1 MIRNF
6 TLSVILSL
14 CASLFCKFA
23 SAITYVN
30 NGTNTNYTL
39 NAGDSLYIASGTYT
53 GTISGLNSVSAKI
66 TVSDMAIFQPA
77 GFPNNAVCTMN
88 VYEQLFL
95 IIIYAPIQT
104 LSLIIMEFFQ

>member
-104 LSLIIMEFFQ
+104 LS